1 MVFWRRGGSDR
12 AGGGPVEDVA
22 AAYARLARTHL
33 APDVAERWLALV
45 RPAIALTVDPGD
57 GPVVGRLGGVPR
69 LPPGV
74 AWPTWEGHGAL
85 QHVAEIDL
93 AAVAASGLDAGV
105 ALPTAGRLLAFF
117 YDGPGRDDP
126 DGTVGEFDPA
136 TAAGSRLLHL
146 DLDAAD
152 GLPPATVPPGVAV
165 IEEQTLHARQTATWP
180 RWENPALEEAFGD
193 EPDEVLGDDFLEA
206 VEEVDAEGTTEQLGG
221 WAASIQYPV
230 DADLRA
236 ARPVGP
242 RCALVLQVGS
252 AGGMEWGDMG
262 TLYWLAPVDEL
273 PRLDG
278 VTFTWQT

>member
-1 MVFWRRGGSDR
+1 MVFWRRGSDR
-12 AGGGPVEDVA
+12 AGGGPVEGVA
-22 AAYARLARTHL
+22 ATYARLARTHL

-45 RPAIALTVDPGD
+45 RPAIELTLDPGG

-93 AAVAASGLDAGV
+93 AAVAASGLDADV
-105 ALPTAGRLLAFF
+105 PLPTTGRLLAFF

-126 DGTVGEFDPA
+126 DGTVGELDPA
-136 TAAGSRLLHL
+136 TGAGSRLLHL
-146 DLDAAD
+146 DAAAD
-152 GLPPATVPPGVAV
+152 LPPATVPPGVVV

-193 EPDEVLGDDFLEA
+193 DLDDALGDDFLEA
-206 VEEVDAEGTTEQLGG
+206 LDEVDARGTTEQLGG
-221 WAASIQYPV
+221 WADSLQSPV

-236 ARPVGP
+236 ARPDGP
-242 RCALVLQVGS
+242 RLALVLQVGS
-252 AGGMEWGDMG
+252 VGGLEWGDMG

-273 PRLDG
+273 PRLEG